1 MLRHTATRRPT
12 SMVAAPA
19 AATVGD
25 EGKWGIGIAAGFSG
39 YGSENPS
46 LCVRSAL
53 GA

>member
-1 MLRHTATRRPT
+1 
-12 SMVAAPA
+12 MVAVRA

-25 EGKWGIGIAAGFSG
+25 EGTWGIGIEAGVSG
-39 YGSENPS
+39 YDFGNPS